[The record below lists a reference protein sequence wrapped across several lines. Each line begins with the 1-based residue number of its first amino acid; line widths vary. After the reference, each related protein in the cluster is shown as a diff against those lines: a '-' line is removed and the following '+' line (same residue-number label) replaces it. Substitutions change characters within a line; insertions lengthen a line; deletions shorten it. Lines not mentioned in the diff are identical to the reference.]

1 MASTEDLNRVLSL
14 NAATIDSCIEQN
26 KALEKAKNQLD
37 QTDQNYAG
45 TLEKINAKIEENRLR
60 IMDVSDVLDKMPS
73 TVEEAE
79 AQNKRLAAALKLV
92 DINADGATETIQMY
106 RNRIADNNE
115 MIESVTGTNEEYA
128 NSLLSIVGI
137 NTEFGQSFQSLANS
151 GGHSFI
157 DGLNT
162 KIKALGKTLTG
173 LLSNP
178 WVLSILGISGVVA
191 GFKWWYDYNKGLVEA
206 TKLTKDFTGLS
217 GMELKGVRNEIQAVA
232 DAYDKDFREVLEAA
246 NAMSKQFGISMQES
260 LKLMEEGFVS
270 GADANGEFIENV
282 KEYPAYS
289 GKLEYLPESL
299 LPSLHKPIK
308 PVYTLIK
315 GLMSS
320 KRVICGFG
328 R

>member
-1 MASTEDLNRVLSL
+1 
-14 NAATIDSCIEQN
+14 
-26 KALEKAKNQLD
+26 
-37 QTDQNYAG
+37 
-45 TLEKINAKIEENRLR
+45 
-60 IMDVSDVLDKMPS
+60 MPS

-178 WVLSILGISGVVA
+178 WVLSILGFRGCSGFQVV
-191 GFKWWYDYNKGLVEA
+191 V
-206 TKLTKDFTGLS
+206 
-217 GMELKGVRNEIQAVA
+217 
-232 DAYDKDFREVLEAA
+232 
-246 NAMSKQFGISMQES
+246 
-260 LKLMEEGFVS
+260 
-270 GADANGEFIENV
+270 
-282 KEYPAYS
+282 
-289 GKLEYLPESL
+289 
-299 LPSLHKPIK
+299 
-308 PVYTLIK
+308 
-315 GLMSS
+315 
-320 KRVICGFG
+320 
-328 R
+328 

>member
-162 KIKALGKTLTG
+162 KIKALGK
-173 LLSNP
+173 
-178 WVLSILGISGVVA
+178 
-191 GFKWWYDYNKGLVEA
+191 
-206 TKLTKDFTGLS
+206 
-217 GMELKGVRNEIQAVA
+217 
-232 DAYDKDFREVLEAA
+232 
-246 NAMSKQFGISMQES
+246 
-260 LKLMEEGFVS
+260 
-270 GADANGEFIENV
+270 
-282 KEYPAYS
+282 
-289 GKLEYLPESL
+289 
-299 LPSLHKPIK
+299 H
-308 PVYTLIK
+308 
-315 GLMSS
+315 
-320 KRVICGFG
+320 
-328 R
+328 